1 MVSFNELFPQVDE
14 KATIDKVKH
23 FFKVQLPTMQRYSHR
38 NVSGIKS
45 PVITDMPKG
54 GSVNNQMEET
64 LTQRLYA
71 EQVVA
76 RCREA
81 IDCCDAISQKILW
94 SIYVKENTV
103 TAAQLES
110 GYGETRFRYYKNR
123 ACLQFAD
130 TFMIEDLHEFKK

>member
-1 MVSFNELFPQVDE
+1 MVSFNELFPQVNE

-23 FFKVQLPTMQRYSHR
+23 FFKDELPKAQRYSHR
-38 NVSGIKS
+38 DVGGMQS
-45 PVITDMPKG
+45 PAITDMPMGRGVK
-54 GSVNNQMEET
+54 NQVEET
-64 LTQRLYA
+64 IAKRIYA
-71 EQVVA
+71 GQVVD

-81 IDCCDAISQKILW
+81 IECCDAISQKILW

-130 TFMIEDLHEFKK
+130 AFMIEDLHEFIK

>member
-81 IDCCDAISQKILW
+81 IDCWAPMSRIR
-94 SIYVKENTV
+94 T
-103 TAAQLES
+103 
-110 GYGETRFRYYKNR
+110 
-123 ACLQFAD
+123 
-130 TFMIEDLHEFKK
+130 